1 LYYVPIFYEILY
13 VLILHYFSR
22 PCDCSNEQ
30 KNKLKKKTEKDT
42 TKKQLRW
49 SKPMH
54 TLLLKILADE
64 IAKGNKPSRT
74 FKPASFALVAKSIS
88 EKFEVES
95 DHVENRLRT
104 IKNMWTVIRV
114 ALDVI
119 KI

>member
-1 LYYVPIFYEILY
+1 
-13 VLILHYFSR
+13 LHYFSR
-22 PCDCSNEQ
+22 PSDCSNEQ
-30 KNKLKKKTEKDT
+30 KNKLKKKKKKTEKDT

-74 FKPASFALVAKSIS
+74 FKHASFALVAKSIS

-95 DHVENRLRT
+95 DHVENCLRT
-104 IKNMWTVIRV
+104 IKNMWTIIRV